1 LAGVKQSPGADPLGG
16 VMSKRKAVEL
26 ITDPSSGE
34 LSASR
39 LLLLVLVLA
48 YLPAMVILETLGVRM
63 GFWTQFAAIVGSVA
77 GAYGVNSAA
86 RVWRGDPLPGGVAPP
101 PAKPAPPQGD

>member
-1 LAGVKQSPGADPLGG
+1 MKGKKHKPIEFIV
-16 VMSKRKAVEL
+16 
-26 ITDPSSGE
+26 DPSSGE

-39 LLLLVLVLA
+39 LLLLVLILA
-48 YLPAMVILETLGVRM
+48 YFPAMMIFEALGIKM

-86 RVWRGDPLPGGVAPP
+86 RVWRSSYQEEIQSSGYTPPGPHPP
-101 PAKPAPPQGD
+101 RAKPAPPQEKI